1 LKTLYEGLFIF
12 PETLDEGQLDQAI
25 DAVKVEIEKLGGSF
39 ENATRLGKRS
49 FARPMKK
56 KKAGIYAILTFRI
69 DGKEISALK
78 RRLKLSTNVF
88 RAQFMKV
95 DEAAVAAAAAASAAA
110 EAAAEA
116 AEETTEEA

>member
-12 PETLDEGQLDQAI
+12 PETLEEEQLDQAI
-25 DAVKVEIEKLGGSF
+25 AAVKTEIESLEGVF

-56 KKAGIYAILTFRI
+56 KKAGIYAIITFRI
-69 DGKEISALK
+69 EGLKVADLK
-78 RRLKLSTNVF
+78 RRLKLATNVF

-95 DEAAVAAAAAASAAA
+95 DEAALAAKLAAQ
-110 EAAAEA
+110 A
-116 AEETTEEA
+116 AEEVTPEA

>member
-1 LKTLYEGLFIF
+1 MKTLYEGFFIF

-25 DAVKVEIEKLGGSF
+25 DAVKVELEKLGGSF

-56 KKAGIYAILTFRI
+56 KKAGIYAIIMFRLEGSQI
-69 DGKEISALK
+69 AALK
-78 RRLKLSTNVF
+78 RRLKLSTDVF

-95 DEAAVAAAAAASAAA
+95 DEAAVAAAAAAAAKV
-110 EAAAEA
+110 
-116 AEETTEEA
+116 ETTEEA